1 MANVYSPFNAAPAN
15 STTLNASMQRFYDKL
30 FLERLQNFQKYN
42 FLAVQKSLPK
52 NSGEVVYF
60 TRMAQLTAN
69 RTALTDGTIVTGINS
84 TASNV
89 IATAKPYGA
98 FEQVGSLYE
107 LTTIDSGLKEHVELM
122 AQNAG
127 ESIDLVLGNELALSA
142 TVQCGGATFSAQASA
157 IASSDTLSVSSI
169 RKAVSTL
176 KKNKAPKWENGNYRA
191 VVDVD
196 GSYGLQGDTAAGNW
210 INIGLYNSAQNA
222 EMLKKGVIG
231 TLYGVDIVET
241 NQSFSAS
248 GAIGTA
254 AVSARCNFIAGKGA
268 VAEVSIGGT
277 NARVIHKRSGPS
289 DTSNPLD
296 MYSTIGWKIDAYAA
310 KVLNANWVINM
321 HAFGEGTANSAA

>member
-1 MANVYSPFNAAPAN
+1 MANPFTSTLGAPAN
-15 STTLNASMQRFYDKL
+15 STTLNAMMQRYYDRL

-42 FLAVQKSLPK
+42 FLAVQKALPK

-69 RTALTDGTIVTGINS
+69 RTALTDGSAVTGINS

-89 IATAKPYGA
+89 VATAKPYGA
-98 FEQVGSLYE
+98 FEIIGSLYE
-107 LTTIDSGLKEHVELM
+107 LTTIDNGLKEHVELM

-142 TVQCGGATFSAQASA
+142 TVQCGGASFAAQASA
-157 IASSDTLSVSSI
+157 IASTDTLSVSSI

-196 GSYGLQGDTAAGNW
+196 GSYGLQGDQAAGNW
-210 INIGLYNSAQNA
+210 INIGLYNSKENA

-248 GAIGTA
+248 GVIGTA

-277 NARVIHKRSGPS
+277 NARVIHKRSS
-289 DTSNPLD
+289 MNDTSNPLD

-310 KVLNANWVINM
+310 KVLNPNWVINM
-321 HAFGEGTANSAA
+321 HAFGEGSANSAA

>member
-1 MANVYSPFNAAPAN
+1 M
-15 STTLNASMQRFYDKL
+15 MQRYYDRL

-42 FLAVQKSLPK
+42 FLAVQKAIPK
-52 NSGEVVYF
+52 NSGEVIYF

-69 RTALTDGTIVTGINS
+69 RTALVDGAVVTGINS

-98 FEQVGSLYE
+98 FEQIGALYE
-107 LTTIDSGLKEHVELM
+107 LTTIDTGLKEHVELF

-142 TVQCGGATFSAQASA
+142 TVQCGGASFAAQASA
-157 IASSDTLSVSSI
+157 IASTDTLSVSSI
-169 RKAVSTL
+169 RKAVATL

-191 VVDVD
+191 VVDID

-210 INIGLYNSAQNA
+210 INIGLYNSKENA

-248 GAIGTA
+248 GVIGTA

-277 NARVIHKRSGPS
+277 NARIIHKRPSTS

-296 MYSTIGWKIDAYAA
+296 MYSTLGWKIDAYAA
-310 KVLNANWVINM
+310 KVLNASWVINM

>member
-1 MANVYSPFNAAPAN
+1 
-15 STTLNASMQRFYDKL
+15 MQRYYDKL

-42 FLAVQKSLPK
+42 FLAVQKALPK
-52 NSGEVVYF
+52 NSGEVIYF

-69 RTALTDGTIVTGINS
+69 RTALTDGAVVTGINS

-89 IATAKPYGA
+89 VATAKPYGA

-127 ESIDLVLGNELALSA
+127 ESLDLVLGNELALSA
-142 TVQCGGATFSAQASA
+142 TVQCGGATFAAQASA
-157 IASSDTLSVSSI
+157 IASTDTLSVSSI

-191 VVDVD
+191 VIDVD

-210 INIGLYNSAQNA
+210 INIGTYNSAQNA

-248 GAIGTA
+248 GVIGTA

-310 KVLNANWVINM
+310 KVLNPNWVINM